1 VEAAGIELCVAFLL
15 GAAVGYAIRAAI
27 SSIRRANIRR
37 RREEHALSYSAR
49 ADWLPRDHQV
59 ETKEAPRIPPAKGAA
74 RGPH

>member
-37 RREEHALSYSAR
+37 RREEYALSHSAR
-49 ADWLPRDHQV
+49 ADWALDHQV
-59 ETKEAPRIPPAKGAA
+59 ETKEPPRIPPAKGAA
-74 RGPH
+74 RRPR